1 MDGGVGMKFRTRKG
15 ILSLRSRT
23 VKGARIQQLSVA
35 KVGKAW
41 LLFSKSSE
49 VMKPDADAS
58 KNNIQNLPHATDQ
71 EKPWNRPEH
80 GRKPLLLN
88 SPHP

>member
-1 MDGGVGMKFRTRKG
+1 MEGGVGMKFRTRKG
-15 ILSLRSRT
+15 NLSLGNRT

-41 LLFSKSSE
+41 LLLSKSE

-58 KNNIQNLPHATDQ
+58 KNNIQIYLMPRTRRSHGIAPNTGVNL
-71 EKPWNRPEH
+71 
-80 GRKPLLLN
+80 
-88 SPHP
+88 